1 MKIRFYTLMFASAFL
16 LSLNISANHHGD
28 KKSGG
33 GKMSMMDNVKV
44 AENWVTASYTSKD
57 RLIRMVENHMA
68 DDGINYP
75 GRFIGFGFNW
85 NPQDDDMTVER
96 VVAGSP
102 ADGVLQI
109 GDVFVSVN
117 AVKATKENIDNGKLE
132 FAGLPGE
139 PVKAVVKRDGKSVK
153 ISVERGMVSQGYNK
167 EQVLENLN
175 SASDNNWG
183 AVDYE
188 VYESATNRKNQV
200 VYVWSWNKFLD
211 DRFDIEAESHV
222 VSRFVFNKKGKVT
235 DLRRMSEE
243 QLVQSQLG
251 FKVTR

>member
-1 MKIRFYTLMFASAFL
+1 
-16 LSLNISANHHGD
+16 
-28 KKSGG
+28 
-33 GKMSMMDNVKV
+33 MMDNAKV

-85 NPQDDDMTVER
+85 NPQDDDMIVER

-117 AVKATKENIDNGKLE
+117 GVKATKENIDNGKLE

-153 ISVERGMVSQGYNK
+153 ISVERGMVSQGYTK
-167 EQVLENLN
+167 EQVLENIN
-175 SASDNNWG
+175 SANADEWG

-188 VYESATNRKNQV
+188 VYESAVNRKNRT
-200 VYVWSWNKFLD
+200 VYVLSWNKQLD
-211 DRFDIEAESHV
+211 DRFDLEAESYV
-222 VSRFVFNKKGKVT
+222 ITRFTFNKEGKVAA
-235 DLRRMSEE
+235 LRNMSEE
-243 QLVQSQLG
+243 ELVQSQLG

>member
-1 MKIRFYTLMFASAFL
+1 MKIKFYALMLVSAFL
-16 LSLNISANHHGD
+16 LSLNLSANHHGD

-33 GKMSMMDNVKV
+33 GKMRMMDNVKV

-117 AVKATKENIDNGKLE
+117 GVKATKENIDNGKLE

-139 PVKAVVKRDGKSVK
+139 PVKAVVKREGKSVK
-153 ISVERGMVSQGYNK
+153 ISVERGMVSQGYTK
-167 EQVLENLN
+167 EQVLENIN
-175 SASDNNWG
+175 SANADEWG
-183 AVDYE
+183 TVDYE
-188 VYESATNRKNQV
+188 VYESAVNRKNRTI
-200 VYVWSWNKFLD
+200 YVLSWNKQLD
-211 DRFDIEAESHV
+211 DRFDLEAESYAIT
-222 VSRFVFNKKGKVT
+222 RFTFNKEGKVT
-235 DLRRMSEE
+235 ALRNMSEE
-243 QLVQSQLG
+243 LLVQSQLG

>member
-1 MKIRFYTLMFASAFL
+1 
-16 LSLNISANHHGD
+16 
-28 KKSGG
+28 
-33 GKMSMMDNVKV
+33 MMDNVKV

-117 AVKATKENIDNGKLE
+117 GVKATKENIDNGKLE

-153 ISVERGMVSQGYNK
+153 ISVERGMVSQGDTK
-167 EQVLENLN
+167 EQVLENIN
-175 SASDNNWG
+175 SANADEWG

-188 VYESATNRKNQV
+188 VYESAVNRKNRTI
-200 VYVWSWNKFLD
+200 YVLSWNKQLD
-211 DRFDIEAESHV
+211 DRFDLEAESYV
-222 VSRFVFNKKGKVT
+222 ITRFTFNKEGKVT
-235 DLRRMSEE
+235 ALRNMSEE
-243 QLVQSQLG
+243 LLVQSQLG

>member
-1 MKIRFYTLMFASAFL
+1 L
-16 LSLNISANHHGD
+16 LSLNLSANHHGD

-33 GKMSMMDNVKV
+33 GKMRMMDNAKV

-85 NPQDDDMTVER
+85 NPQDDDMIVER

-117 AVKATKENIDNGKLE
+117 GVKATKENIDNGKLE

-153 ISVERGMVSQGYNK
+153 ISVERGMVSQGYTK
-167 EQVLENLN
+167 EQVLENIN
-175 SASDNNWG
+175 SANADEWG
-183 AVDYE
+183 TVDYE
-188 VYESATNRKNQV
+188 VYESAVNRKNRTI
-200 VYVWSWNKFLD
+200 YVLSWNKQLD
-211 DRFDIEAESHV
+211 DRFDLEAESYV
-222 VSRFVFNKKGKVT
+222 ITRFTFNKEGKVT
-235 DLRRMSEE
+235 ALRNMSEE
-243 QLVQSQLG
+243 LLVQSQLG